1 MDLGFGKILDKMYC
15 EQAQFFVKLYI
26 LEYILEILFYYF
38 IEVILSFTNVNGV
51 TYIKRHLVDN
61 KNILHSLMYEYLPS
75 TFIVEQKIQ
84 PPFQKAL
91 HDKLFKI

>member
-15 EQAQFFVKLYI
+15 EQAQFFVKLQILGYI
-26 LEYILEILFYYF
+26 LEMLFYYF

-61 KNILHSLMYEYLPS
+61 KKYSAFTYVWVFTINFYCRTKDTTPI
-75 TFIVEQKIQ
+75 
-84 PPFQKAL
+84 
-91 HDKLFKI
+91 